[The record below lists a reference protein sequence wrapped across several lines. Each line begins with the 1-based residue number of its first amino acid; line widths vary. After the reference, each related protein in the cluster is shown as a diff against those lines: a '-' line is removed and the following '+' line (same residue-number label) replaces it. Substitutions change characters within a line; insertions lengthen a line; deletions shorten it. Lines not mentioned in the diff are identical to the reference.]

1 MNLFHSVAVVT
12 RRLKFGEKKKKK
24 YLWGKVKQFLFALCK
39 IGASLIYLIERDNLS
54 FILDLHEPP

>member
-12 RRLKFGEKKKKK
+12 RRLKFGEKKK
-24 YLWGKVKQFLFALCK
+24 YLSGKVKQFLFALCK